1 MTSGQLVP
9 RIRLSLTSHWGHR
22 LCDQTRLLH
31 ECWRSTFRS
40 SRCRSG
46 ITARPIHVA
55 HHHSA
60 NEGTGNRAQSARCLS
75 SMHEDHSSIPRTARP
90 GVLGMPTAIFSRMPI
105 FKAEISLGYLGW
117 SPYSW
122 AEWSNDLFQPSNAET
137 TIKYHCTKQDTAF
150 KVIRG
155 TDRWLGG

>member
-1 MTSGQLVP
+1 MSHYIYTCHST
-9 RIRLSLTSHWGHR
+9 LSLKTGFR
-22 LCDQTRLLH
+22 LNPELINRKDFWTVSSKDPPVPDLSLGTQMCDQTRLLH

-90 GVLGMPTAIFSRMPI
+90 GVLGMPTAIFPECPSLRLRSR
-105 FKAEISLGYLGW
+105 
-117 SPYSW
+117 
-122 AEWSNDLFQPSNAET
+122 
-137 TIKYHCTKQDTAF
+137 
-150 KVIRG
+150 
-155 TDRWLGG
+155 